1 MMKTEM
7 HAKTCWSV
15 DYDSTINIEDIIVFA
30 YENKERGI
38 VFADKD
44 TIIAFPKIEKAY
56 KKLCSEEEGYK
67 DFKIGYGV
75 EISTI
80 IDDAKCNVIILVKN
94 QDGLKNL
101 YHIMTLYFTEY
112 NKCIPFDEIQ
122 KNKEG
127 LLLGLIYNSEVN
139 VNLDYFDYIEVN
151 ENTKIVKEMVIYSNK
166 PNALYPGEIQ
176 AKEVLKL
183 WNHDQTEIDNR
194 LYLDTEDT
202 LKLCDNYDYVV
213 NNPNKILDM
222 LDNIV
227 INDGTFKMKHSSNFK
242 AFESSVRKTF
252 KEKFK
257 NPSELTI
264 KRLDK
269 ELALIKELDYT
280 YYFEVLLK
288 LTNFMKSKHEYYQL
302 NGYINNLLVAYTLGI
317 TEVEPFKLPYELFF
331 AITPSIEFVIGPYF
345 FKKEVRQF
353 LSKTFGSEI
362 IGNKRMVRWSNEY
375 LNYYIHKYAKLNNLK
390 VTLELQDYIFSII
403 SNMRVNKNAYSFRY
417 FLLPNKDIIPIE
429 KKDKY
434 DRDIN
439 LVTHYDSN
447 DLINNYLSISFVTS
461 DAISELTKLRT
472 LSGDDVVFCN
482 DLDVLKLFRS
492 TEGLSKE
499 FKHLKRTTGLG
510 FTKFNDLDENTFKYT
525 RNLWL
530 EDVVN
535 HYIKDGGIYKDDLY
549 NSLAKEGYDDVDI
562 FRMLKITE
570 NYEKLYSKASFI
582 NRARVVYQQLY
593 YKLKYHE
600 YFYQVKIE
608 SIDFSYIRDC
618 VFEYDKDMV
627 IKRYEELSNSDLSLA
642 FDYEEYKLLSILVEM
657 YERGI
662 EYLL

>member
-1 MMKTEM
+1 
-7 HAKTCWSV
+7 
-15 DYDSTINIEDIIVFA
+15 
-30 YENKERGI
+30 
-38 VFADKD
+38 
-44 TIIAFPKIEKAY
+44 
-56 KKLCSEEEGYK
+56 
-67 DFKIGYGV
+67 
-75 EISTI
+75 
-80 IDDAKCNVIILVKN
+80 
-94 QDGLKNL
+94 
-101 YHIMTLYFTEY
+101 
-112 NKCIPFDEIQ
+112 
-122 KNKEG
+122 
-127 LLLGLIYNSEVN
+127 
-139 VNLDYFDYIEVN
+139 
-151 ENTKIVKEMVIYSNK
+151 
-166 PNALYPGEIQ
+166 
-176 AKEVLKL
+176 
-183 WNHDQTEIDNR
+183 
-194 LYLDTEDT
+194 
-202 LKLCDNYDYVV
+202 
-213 NNPNKILDM
+213 
-222 LDNIV
+222 
-227 INDGTFKMKHSSNFK
+227 
-242 AFESSVRKTF
+242 
-252 KEKFK
+252 
-257 NPSELTI
+257 
-264 KRLDK
+264 
-269 ELALIKELDYT
+269 
-280 YYFEVLLK
+280 
-288 LTNFMKSKHEYYQL
+288 
-302 NGYINNLLVAYTLGI
+302 
-317 TEVEPFKLPYELFF
+317 
-331 AITPSIEFVIGPYF
+331 
-345 FKKEVRQF
+345 
-353 LSKTFGSEI
+353 
-362 IGNKRMVRWSNEY
+362 
-375 LNYYIHKYAKLNNLK
+375 
-390 VTLELQDYIFSII
+390 
-403 SNMRVNKNAYSFRY
+403 MRVNKNAYSFRY

-429 KKDKY
+429 RKDKY

-562 FRMLKITE
+562 FIMLKITE

-593 YKLKYHE
+593 YKLKYPE

-608 SIDFSYIRDC
+608 SIDFAYIRDC

-642 FDYEEYKLLSILVEM
+642 FDYEEYKLLSILLEM